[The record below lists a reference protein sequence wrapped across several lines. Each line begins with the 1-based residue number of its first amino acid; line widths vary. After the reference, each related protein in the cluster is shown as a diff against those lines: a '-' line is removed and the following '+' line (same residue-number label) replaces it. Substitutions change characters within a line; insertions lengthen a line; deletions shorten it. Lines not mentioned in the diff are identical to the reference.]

1 MHDNTRTLRSASLHQ
16 PTTRHG
22 MHLLLSTMLRP
33 CAAAPLVMSI
43 NIFYP
48 HSTQQQLMHA
58 AAAVK

>member
-1 MHDNTRTLRSASLHQ
+1 
-16 PTTRHG
+16 